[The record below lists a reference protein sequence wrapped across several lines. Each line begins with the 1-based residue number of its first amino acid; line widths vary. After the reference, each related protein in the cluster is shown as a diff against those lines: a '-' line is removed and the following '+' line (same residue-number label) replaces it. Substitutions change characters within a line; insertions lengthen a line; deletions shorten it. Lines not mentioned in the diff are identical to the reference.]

1 MQFFSSSEGTST
13 LRHLPV
19 HASAERGAGAP
30 LRSLPLQ
37 HTPPLGEKQSWICL
51 FLTYVPFM
59 LGLIKENVY
68 TKYDLRKFVIVSGV
82 CIKIIEHVGLNKY
95 YWHIYKVTMTYFT
108 TSHIQQGEGVRAI
121 FFNSEGAK
129 INNSL
134 GPPVFDLLDTPL
146 DLATNSLFRQFE
158 FMQLCRIRHPD
169 PNVGTKLSI
178 AECFT
183 FTHLFITIF

>member
-1 MQFFSSSEGTST
+1 MYQIARIEFQKCNFLVLQGGTST

-37 HTPPLGEKQSWICL
+37 HSPPPLGEKQFWICL
-51 FLTYVPFM
+51 CLSFVPFM
-59 LGLIKENVY
+59 LGPIKENVY

-82 CIKIIEHVGLNKY
+82 CIKIRTCRSEQILL
-95 YWHIYKVTMTYFT
+95 TYSQSYNDVFYNA
-108 TSHIQQGEGVRAI
+108 SYSRGGVRAT

-146 DLATNSLFRQFE
+146 LIDCIHHLQSFLLQ
-158 FMQLCRIRHPD
+158 QIPL
-169 PNVGTKLSI
+169 KLVN
-178 AECFT
+178 
-183 FTHLFITIF
+183 